1 MADTILGEVG
11 FWPRG
16 EWNAKTAYPFL
27 SLVAHNGGSYVA
39 RQDVPAGTALTDA
52 SYWMPISDTKE
63 TVRELI
69 EQHPE
74 WVTTVEDGSI
84 SVQKLTQALA
94 TEIGRIPALDTGLTQ
109 VGNAVDGVADDVT
122 LLSARLDNF
131 ISGDPPEEGDLQDI
145 QTGYDG
151 TVWDTPGNA
160 VRGQAQELS
169 DRINAVMDA
178 LDPVNATPLT
188 VGGDYQM
195 STGTLHIWE
204 SGGWLNLTG
213 TSASAY
219 RHFVFTNGVFAMYFS
234 TSDFTKIVEPG
245 TYVVRIESSGF
256 YSGVAATMVR
266 WTYDK
271 FDVGNP
277 AHILYDGDTITFT
290 QPAMLGMYL
299 PANTNF
305 GDAENGELTKYRF
318 RMLKMETID
327 KTARSEIN
335 RVEGRVDALEDSI
348 ADITRGSIEDA
359 VDWAQ
364 VNAELAVL
372 SDGQLQRIRLE
383 CTESFSRYVQSGDEI
398 IDEAI
403 ELKGTD
409 YIRCPKYLAFHFTNT
424 TARAYVYFYAVDGNG
439 NYIPRWDVVDF
450 TASTGAKNYLSAT
463 NTYNRVIPIPD
474 GTYMRVAI
482 DTSIA
487 GDPMELYSWTGKHF
501 GHNIT
506 ADQRTPDRSM
516 TTLFPKFYIN
526 NHCAVITPGSSKY
539 MLLNGWKLVNLYGV
553 PEAGGSRV
561 DITPRF
567 TSSTN
572 ANMGFFRLP
581 RGYRYFIATIQQHE
595 WVYNVSGSGGT
606 TNYVPACNLNDSVS
620 VAYAGKD
627 TVVPAGLA
635 HRIFERAKHITEIR
649 WKCLK
654 KTPYAYGTMDNPFRA
669 NCDYSG
675 IPYSSGWINNH
686 FFGWHISLHTF
697 LNAANDL
704 KSKFYEETD
713 RKGTSFGYGLVC
725 STFATL
731 CAGWPYPV
739 VTYGMLHD
747 PQIEHHISNQPE
759 IGSVMYDGVG
769 HCLLPERIGTGVDG
783 SYYTIYECGAPTT
796 VTRNEFDFI
805 RGEIGSRYYDY
816 LSIFKYACSHVGA
829 NVGSTSDPY
838 DDAEQK
844 WTPYDIWDG
853 SITNGTARPYRGDRC
868 VCTNLDAEAVAG
880 GGVKINIHSDV
891 ATALY
896 CKRMT
901 YNPETKTFS
910 SHGTAPT
917 THTFSNKTAYI
928 PFSGLVDGGF
938 YGVYT
943 DADDTMEYFE
953 YHQVSAQHFTDAED
967 DILFPDGEFWY
978 ACWWQGDTLYD
989 KTKSGKTEVVP
1000 YLPSGSAYTYADYR
1014 RAYKASYKDGKI
1026 FYKGVLGAYCA
1037 PLICDN
1043 PEVIA

>member
-1 MADTILGEVG
+1 MATTNLGTVAVH
-11 FWPRG
+11 G
-16 EWNAKTAYPFL
+16 EGDWSASAAYTKL
-27 SLVAHNGGSYVA
+27 AIVAYNGGSYMAVQA
-39 RQDVPAGTALTDA
+39 VPAGTALTDEA
-52 SYWMPISDTKE
+52 YWMPISDTRE
-63 TVRELI
+63 TLI
-69 EQHPE
+69 EQLEQHPE

-84 SVQKLTQALA
+84 TAAKLAAGLA
-94 TEIGRIPALDTGLTQ
+94 TEIGRIPEISTELTQ
-109 VGNAVDGVADDVT
+109 VSSNVDGVTDDVT

-131 ISGDPPEEGDLQDI
+131 ISGDPPEEGDLWDI
-145 QTGYDG
+145 KTGYDG
-151 TVWDTPGNA
+151 TVYDTPGNA
-160 VRGQAQELS
+160 VRGQAREMS

-204 SGGWLNLTG
+204 SDGWLKLTG

-219 RHFVFTNGVFAMYFS
+219 RHFVFTNGVFALYFS
-234 TSDFTKIVEPG
+234 FSDFTQIVEPG
-245 TYVVRIESSGF
+245 TYIVRIESSGF
-256 YSGVAATMVR
+256 YSGVAASMVR

-299 PANTNF
+299 PASTNF
-305 GDAENGELTKYRF
+305 GDAENGELTQYRF

-327 KTARSEIN
+327 KTARSEIE
-335 RVEGRVDALEDSI
+335 RVEGRVDELEDSI

-383 CTESFSRYVQSGDEI
+383 CTESFNRYVQSGDDI
-398 IDEAI
+398 IEEAI
-403 ELKGTD
+403 DLKGTG
-409 YIRCPKYLAFHFTNT
+409 YIRCPKYLAFHFTDA
-424 TARAYVYFYAVDGNG
+424 TARAYVYFYVDDGAGNFV
-439 NYIPRWDVVDF
+439 PRWDVLDF
-450 TASTGAKNYLSAT
+450 TASTGYKNYLSAT

-482 DTSIA
+482 DTTKN
-487 GDPMELYSWTGKHF
+487 GTPMELYSWTGEHF

-506 ADQRTPDRSM
+506 ADQRTPDRSLA
-516 TTLFPKFYIN
+516 TFYPKYYIN
-526 NHCAVITPGSSKY
+526 NHCAVITPGSSRY
-539 MLLNGWKLVNLYGV
+539 MILNGWKLVNLYGV
-553 PEAGGSRV
+553 PEAGGSRT

-567 TSSTN
+567 TSSAN

-595 WVYNVSGSGGT
+595 WVYNVSGGSGT
-606 TNYVPACNLNDSVS
+606 RNFVPAYNLNDCVS

-635 HRIFERAKHITEIR
+635 RRIFERAKHITEIK
-649 WKCLK
+649 WECLK
-654 KTPYAYGTMDNPFRA
+654 STAYARGTMDNPFRA
-669 NCDYSG
+669 NCEYSG
-675 IPYSSGWINNH
+675 IPYSSKWSDIH

-704 KSKFYEETD
+704 KSKFYQETD
-713 RKGTSFGYGLVC
+713 RYNTSFGYGLVC

-769 HCLLPERIGTGVDG
+769 HCLMPERIGSGIDG

-805 RGEIGSRYYDY
+805 RGEIGSRFYDY
-816 LSIFKYACSHVGA
+816 LSIFKYACSHVCA

-880 GGVKINIHSDV
+880 GGVKINIHSDA
-891 ATALY
+891 ATTLY
-896 CKRMT
+896 VRPQT
-901 YNPETKTFS
+901 YNAGTKTFTPTGSASTLPIS
-910 SHGTAPT
+910 SDTV
-917 THTFSNKTAYI
+917 YI
-928 PFSGLVDGGF
+928 PFSNLTDGGF

-943 DADDTMEYFE
+943 DADETCEYFE

-967 DILFPDGEFWY
+967 DILFPVGEFWY
-978 ACWWQGDTLYD
+978 AGWWQSDTV
-989 KTKSGKTEVVP
+989 SGETETVP

-1037 PLICDN
+1037 PLVCDN
-1043 PEVIA
+1043 KVMA